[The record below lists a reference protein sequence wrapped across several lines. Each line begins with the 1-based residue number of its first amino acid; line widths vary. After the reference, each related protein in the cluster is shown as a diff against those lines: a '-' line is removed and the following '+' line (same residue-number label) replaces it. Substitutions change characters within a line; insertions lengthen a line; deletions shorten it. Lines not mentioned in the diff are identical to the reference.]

1 MIKKFLR
8 MIFFIFVVPF
18 GLILGVLQLQFV
30 HEHIRTYLVK
40 AIEEKTGIEV
50 EAEQTHL
57 FLPFS
62 LQARNVAILQEGKP
76 SVTIKQ
82 LAIHLSPFALVKGE
96 ITFRGVYLDGV
107 TIAKSEGSG
116 GPPEL
121 SWAMIPAKVRVHDLE
136 VNHLQ
141 IKGDE
146 GAPIN
151 IKASGEINPK
161 RQSFAAKV
169 SGGRTGEAPFS
180 VGISALQEKE
190 LNGGFS
196 FVNDH
201 LGSWSGNFTLSDLN
215 SINLAIKPE
224 NNPLLQGTLKA
235 AIALHDNGASL
246 NLTSSRLTIRDHTF
260 HALSSEL
267 AFATCGDRIGCA
279 TDTTFEDS
287 HGTWNIAAAL
297 GRDGEGDLE
306 ITQLIVKA
314 PQADIEGQLIVDGA
328 FRHLKGVLSGEAS
341 DLSVFEPFLGTPLT
355 GHARF
360 ESRWDYDEARGQQLA
375 VKFDTS
381 ATAFESVKFNDAKLN
396 LEIAHL
402 FETPEGHLDLQADNL
417 KYGDYTLTQVLL
429 ESHLDKNK
437 ELWPYTLTAFGDIEG
452 LFQLD
457 MAGRW
462 STSSEKTV
470 ATVDTCLGKALGYSY
485 ALEDPVTLTTTSTQ
499 FDLSPILFLME
510 KGTFYATLDQIG
522 DSIHT
527 TFRVRNIPLDPI
539 CLAFPSL
546 AADGFISAEA
556 FLFGSPSDL
565 KGHLQAD
572 LQNIKIHEEVF
583 AKLPPFQS
591 KLTASLFDNEFECSG
606 VIHGIGHEPIALQAR
621 LPVTCSLL
629 PPGITVDTE
638 GDLYTHLTASGP
650 VTPLLQLF
658 APHST
663 NMSGLLD
670 IAVDI
675 TGTPA
680 QPHAVGSVVLKDGV
694 YEAFSTGFL
703 LQEIEAKLEG
713 NGAQLVLSDLKGNDG
728 RGGLLTG
735 HGIIALDLDSNFP
748 YELDLALDNIA
759 LLRLDN
765 ISSNV
770 SGQMTLAGDLQEG
783 ALSGE
788 IRSDGLQM
796 TLPKQ
801 KQDLMHALEVQY
813 VNLAIDEE
821 PPTQYIPEVPSWP
834 LALNLTLNIPGNAFF
849 VSDDLTSKWKGEL
862 AVSGTT
868 VAPHIEG
875 QLNAENG
882 HYLFNGKK
890 FEITKGTITFAGDPE
905 EDTSLY
911 VISSLD
917 IDRITAEIVVKGPIT
932 DPIIALRSTPP
943 MPQRD
948 ILSWVLFN
956 KGMSEITPFQNDQL
970 AESVVDLSKAN
981 KSPDFISKLRD
992 KFGIDKID
1000 ISHDERSENH
1010 DISVEVGKY
1019 LTDNTFISVKK
1030 NMTTEANQVCIGT
1043 NLISD
1048 FKLQAEVADDG
1059 TGQVNLLWR
1068 RDY

>member
-30 HEHIRTYLVK
+30 HDHIRTYLVK
-40 AIEEKTGIEV
+40 TIEEKTGIEV
-50 EAEQTHL
+50 EAEQTYL

-62 LQARNVAILQEGKP
+62 LQARNVAIIQDGKP
-76 SVTIKQ
+76 AVTIDH
-82 LAIHLSPFALVKGE
+82 LAVHLSPFALVKGE
-96 ITFRGVYLDGV
+96 ITFRGIYLDGITV
-107 TIAKSEGSG
+107 SKSEGG
-116 GPPEL
+116 GQFPEP
-121 SWAMIPAKVRVHDLE
+121 SWEMIPAKIRVHDLE
-136 VNHLQ
+136 INQLQ
-141 IKGDE
+141 IEGDE
-146 GAPIN
+146 EPPIN

-161 RQSFAAKV
+161 RQSFAAKI
-169 SGGRTGEAPFS
+169 SGWRTGEAPFS
-180 VGISALQEKE
+180 VGVSALQEQI

-196 FVNDH
+196 FTNDH
-201 LGSWSGNFTLSDLN
+201 LGSWSGSFELANLNNFNLS
-215 SINLAIKPE
+215 IKPE
-224 NNPLLQGTLKA
+224 NNPLLKGTLRA
-235 AIALHDNGASL
+235 AVTLHDNGASL
-246 NLTSSRLTIRDHTF
+246 KLTSPQITFHDHTF
-260 HALSSEL
+260 SNLSSEL
-267 AFATCGDRIGCA
+267 AFASCGDRIGCA

-287 HGTWNIAAAL
+287 HGIWNIAAAL
-297 GRDGEGDLE
+297 GRDGEGNLE
-306 ITQLIVKA
+306 ITQLMVKA
-314 PQADIEGQLIVDGA
+314 PHADIEGKLVVDGA
-328 FRHLKGVLSGEAS
+328 FQHLRGVLKGEAS
-341 DLSVFEPFLGTPLT
+341 DLSVFEPFLGSPLK
-355 GHARF
+355 GQARF
-360 ESRWDYDEARGQQLA
+360 ETHWDHSEEQGQQLA
-375 VKFDTS
+375 IKLDTS
-381 ATAFESVKFNDAKLN
+381 ATVFETVKLNDAKLN
-396 LEIAHL
+396 FEASHL
-402 FETPEGHLDLQADNL
+402 FGTPAGHLELKADNL

-429 ESHLDKNK
+429 ESHVDKNR
-437 ELWPYTLTAFGDIEG
+437 ELWPYTLTALGNIEG
-452 LFQLD
+452 QFQLD
-457 MAGRW
+457 MTGQW
-462 STSSEKTV
+462 STSPEKTV

-485 ALEDPVTLTTTSTQ
+485 SLEDPVTLTKTPSQ
-499 FDLSPILFLME
+499 FELSPILFLME

-527 TFRVRNIPLDPI
+527 SFRVRNIPLDPI
-539 CLAFPSL
+539 RLAFPSL

-556 FLFGSPSDL
+556 FLFGSPENL
-565 KGHLQAD
+565 KGHLQAN
-572 LQNIKIHEEVF
+572 LENIKIHEEVF

-591 KLTASLFDNEFECSG
+591 QLTASLFDNEFECSG
-606 VIHGIGHEPIALQAR
+606 EIHGIGHEPIALQAK

-663 NMSGLLD
+663 NMSGQLD
-670 IAVDI
+670 VAINI
-675 TGTPA
+675 TGTPM
-680 QPHAVGSVVLKDGV
+680 QPHVVGYAVLKDGV

-735 HGIIALDLDSNFP
+735 RGIIALDLDQKFP
-748 YELDLALDNIA
+748 YELDLALNNIA
-759 LLRLDN
+759 LVHLDTV
-765 ISSNV
+765 SSNV
-770 SGQMTLAGDLQEG
+770 SGEMTLAGDIKQG

-788 IRSDGLQM
+788 IRSDRLQM
-796 TLPKQ
+796 TPPKQ
-801 KQDLMHALEVQY
+801 KKDLMHALEIQY
-813 VNLAIDEE
+813 VNLSDSEE
-821 PPTQYIPEVPSWP
+821 PPTQYVPEVSSWP

-849 VSDDLTSKWKGEL
+849 TDDDLTSEWKGDL
-862 AVSGTT
+862 T
-868 VAPHIEG
+868 VTGNTISPHIEG
-875 QLNAENG
+875 HLNAESG

-890 FEITKGTITFAGDPE
+890 FEITKGTITFAGDPGK
-905 EDTSLY
+905 DTTLY
-911 VISSLD
+911 VIGSLD
-917 IDRITAEIVVKGPIT
+917 IDRITAEIVVRGPIN
-932 DPIIALRSTPP
+932 DPTIALRSTPP

-970 AESVVDLSKAN
+970 SESVVDLSKAN
-981 KSPDFISKLRD
+981 KNPDFITRLRD
-992 KFGIDKID
+992 RFGIDKID

-1059 TGQVNLLWR
+1059 TGAVNLLWH